1 MLLALPA
8 EIPSRCW
15 TSAPRRQGY
24 RARSRNNASSK
35 WARARRRPWLTV
47 SRAEPRD
54 ARARPADRDEST
66 GEGAEA
72 RAHYQIWGSCC
83 LSVLP
88 ETCLPIPVWLQF
100 YCLERELLERAPVAK
115 VVCRKLAPRM
125 SSTLKLGQP
134 TGQKVPTSSAAR
146 AGGRRNVIM
155 SLSPKLPK
163 SHNFEALRANTTSTA
178 LEK

>member
-1 MLLALPA
+1 MPA

-72 RAHYQIWGSCC
+72 RAHYQIWGSCKRQFAHLGPEHAFSNKPFSLALC
-83 LSVLP
+83 EVRCPCWGVRRDMRLGYKCELRMLFGGLSCAVGGVSSVRSNRAYICSASAFV
-88 ETCLPIPVWLQF
+88 TKFWSVRSFVIVST
-100 YCLERELLERAPVAK
+100 ER
-115 VVCRKLAPRM
+115 
-125 SSTLKLGQP
+125 
-134 TGQKVPTSSAAR
+134 
-146 AGGRRNVIM
+146 
-155 SLSPKLPK
+155 
-163 SHNFEALRANTTSTA
+163 
-178 LEK
+178 